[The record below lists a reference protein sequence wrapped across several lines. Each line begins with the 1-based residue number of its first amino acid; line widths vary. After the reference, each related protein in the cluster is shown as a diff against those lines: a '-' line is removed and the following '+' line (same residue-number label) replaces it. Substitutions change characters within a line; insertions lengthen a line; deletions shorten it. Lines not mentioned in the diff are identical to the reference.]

1 MAKEFE
7 KNEPKI
13 MHELCANVEKESLV
27 GQILDPWYM
36 EFNTSQ
42 PNNRKPNEQK
52 TGDEKFH
59 NHHLHITIKEPGIYE

>member
-1 MAKEFE
+1 
-7 KNEPKI
+7 
-13 MHELCANVEKESLV
+13 MHELRANVEKESLV